1 MWIDTATK
9 ENSMEAPQKIKKQ
22 EDHMI
27 QQLYF
32 WVFFWKNKNT
42 NLKRYLP
49 AYVQRCI
56 VYTSQDK
63 EAT

>member
-1 MWIDTATK
+1 
-9 ENSMEAPQKIKKQ
+9 MESPQKI
-22 EDHMI
+22 ESI
-27 QQLYF
+27 TSILLTNFTSWY
-32 WVFFWKNKNT
+32 VPEENKNT